1 MFRCKKCMNLGL
13 SDSTL
18 NRMQRLQKL
27 MLWML
32 CTTKSRRD
40 LERRW
45 VAYHSL
51 FFRGAYN
58 LLYYDAEL
66 RIKYHSFFYTTL
78 SLLITEHQLYH
89 TLYTIQYCLC
99 SYATS
104 TVPLYLLYTYCF
116 VSINNMLHYSMLC
129 FAMLCSTILMIYLLC
144 YILAMLQYVM

>member
-1 MFRCKKCMNLGL
+1 MFRCKKCMNLEL

-18 NRMQRLQKL
+18 NRMRRLQKL
-27 MLWML
+27 MLWMSY
-32 CTTKSRRD
+32 TTKSRRD

-58 LLYYDAEL
+58 LLHYDAEL
-66 RIKYHSFFYTTL
+66 RIKYHSFF
-78 SLLITEHQLYH
+78 LYDPVFAH
-89 TLYTIQYCLC
+89 NRASIVPYTIQYCLC

>member
-45 VAYHSL
+45 
-51 FFRGAYN
+51 GAYN

-116 VSINNMLHYSMLC
+116 VSVNNMLHYSMLC

>member
-1 MFRCKKCMNLGL
+1 MFRCKKCMNLEL

-18 NRMQRLQKL
+18 NRMRRLQKL

-78 SLLITEHQLYH
+78 SLLITEHQLH
-89 TLYTIQYCLC
+89 HALYIIQYCLC